1 MDTVEVQ
8 AMLDNEDRHWWY
20 RGRRR
25 IVEDELD
32 RIPLPAGARIV
43 DLGCGSGRLLDSL
56 ARRGQV
62 SALDMNPDSVEIA
75 KSRGHEDVQVGKVEA
90 LPWEDDTFDLLTSLD
105 VLEHTADDRIALA
118 EYGRVVK
125 PGGHLLITVP
135 AYEALWSSHDVQ
147 NQHYR
152 RYDRPGLRAL
162 AGDVGLVVE
171 RMTYFNSLLL
181 PAAAAVR
188 WWQQIAGRSPG
199 VDETKGGDGTTDSLR
214 GRSDV
219 DLAPEW
225 LFRTL
230 ELPLKLEAKWLGT
243 AKTLPAGLSLLAV
256 LRI

>member
-25 IVEDELD
+25 IVQDELD
-32 RIPLPAGARIV
+32 RIELGEGARIV
-43 DLGCGSGRLLDSL
+43 DLGCGSGRLLDTL
-56 ARRGQV
+56 AQLGSV

-90 LPWEDDTFDLLTSLD
+90 LPWEDETFDLLTSLD
-105 VLEHTADDRIALA
+105 VLEHTADDRVALR
-118 EYGRVVK
+118 EYRRVVRD
-125 PGGHLLITVP
+125 GGRLLITVP

-152 RYDRPGLRAL
+152 RYDRPMLRQL
-162 AGDVGLVVE
+162 AGDVGLTVE

-199 VDETKGGDGTTDSLR
+199 VDETAANGSAARR

-219 DLAPEW
+219 ELAPPW
-225 LFRTL
+225 LFTTL

-243 AKTLPAGLSLLAV
+243 RRTLPAGLSLLAV
-256 LRI
+256 LRRY